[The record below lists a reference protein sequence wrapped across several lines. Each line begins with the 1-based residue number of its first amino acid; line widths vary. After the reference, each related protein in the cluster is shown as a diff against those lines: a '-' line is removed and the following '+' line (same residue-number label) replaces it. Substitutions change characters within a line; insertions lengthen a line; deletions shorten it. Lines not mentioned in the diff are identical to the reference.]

1 LHAIFP
7 AIAALVAIYGFFTD
21 PASISSQVDK
31 LSGVLPSGALDVIR
45 NQMNLVA
52 CQGQTKLGVTVM
64 SALSFPYGSQTRE
77 SNRSS
82 TLSISSIT
90 KARLHMLEMKA
101 GWPMARERARFH
113 LEGPTRA
120 SV

>member
-52 CQGQTKLGVTVM
+52 CQGQTKLGVTVIVGFII
-64 SALSFPYGSQTRE
+64 SLWIANAGIKSIFDALNLVYNEGALAYAGNEGWMADGPRE
-77 SNRSS
+77 GQ
-82 TLSISSIT
+82 ISS
-90 KARLHMLEMKA
+90 
-101 GWPMARERARFH
+101 GRADQ
-113 LEGPTRA
+113 G
-120 SV
+120 